1 MPTFNYRTAPTS
13 FKLAVTA
20 FLLLAAAGLGV
31 AALQIYVRTGLT
43 PSGALLHYRG
53 DEATLQ
59 YPKSFGAMV
68 EIAHA
73 HAFTIPLVTLV
84 LAVAFLGSS
93 ARESLKRLVVI
104 TLFSG
109 MTLEL
114 SLPWLIRYG
123 PAWTVHLTLLTGALI
138 VSGLF
143 LAVAVPLYE
152 MWWWPQAAG
161 TAARP
166 QERQPGRWPSS
177 SQGDRRAG

>member
-1 MPTFNYRTAPTS
+1 MPTFSYRTAPTS
-13 FKLAVTA
+13 FKLAATA
-20 FLLLAAAGLGV
+20 FLLLAALALGV

-59 YPKSFGAMV
+59 YPKSFAEMV

-93 ARESLKRLVVI
+93 AREWLKRLVVI
-104 TLFSG
+104 ILFSG

-114 SLPWLIRYG
+114 CLPWLIRYG
-123 PAWTVHLTLLTGALI
+123 PRWTVHLTLLTGALI

-143 LAVAVPLYE
+143 TAVAVPLYE
-152 MWWWPQAAG
+152 MWWAPWNVG
-161 TAARP
+161 TIARP
-166 QERQPGRWPSS
+166 QENQPEGWSS
-177 SQGDRRAG
+177 SQRDRRAG

>member
-1 MPTFNYRTAPTS
+1 MSTFSYRTAPAS
-13 FKLAVTA
+13 FKLAATA

-59 YPKSFGAMV
+59 YPMSFAQMV

-93 ARESLKRLVVI
+93 ARESVKRLVVI
-104 TLFSG
+104 TLFTG

-114 SLPWLIRYG
+114 CLPWLIRYG
-123 PAWTVHLTLLTGALI
+123 PRWTVHLTLLTGALI

-143 LAVAVPLYE
+143 TAVAVPLYE
-152 MWWWPQAAG
+152 MWGPPQTAG
-161 TAARP
+161 TTARP
-166 QERQPGRWPSS
+166 QTWQSEKWSS
-177 SQGDRRAG
+177 SKGDRRAG